1 LRRARGSVGSKAPRA
16 GALPAARALE
26 WLPGDGEDDGR
37 ERFGEV
43 VTGPAGQRP
52 PVLSTWMDQA
62 TDGLFVSDALG
73 FYVEVNLRG
82 CQMLGRTR
90 EQVIGLNVRDI
101 VHPDDAQQRAVDLTK
116 IGTGVTFLSERR
128 LVRRD
133 GSSFLAEVSTT
144 RLDDGRYLAIVRDVT
159 AKRAAEEAP
168 RRAEASF
175 RALLD
180 VLPALVVVHREGVIV
195 YANATAAKACG
206 CSGPAELVGSR
217 VIELVYPDDRAMV
230 AGRIRRMV
238 ETGAPE
244 ALERERFL
252 RRDGTHFEAEVVALP
267 LVFDGK
273 PSLLAVATDATESA
287 KLRAQLIQS
296 DRLASIGLL
305 AAGVAHEINNPL
317 TYVLPNLERLAQG
330 LGSPSPDLAGLQDNV
345 RGALD
350 GVRRVQKIV
359 RDLSTFARD
368 ARGDD
373 TATDV
378 NAAVA
383 SALLLAEGELRFR
396 TRVTRDL
403 TARSKVRA
411 NEGRLVQVLLNLA
424 VNAAHAIP
432 EGDASAHEVR
442 ITTRD
447 APGEVRITVRDTGE
461 GIAAEHLPRLFD
473 PFFTTKAP
481 GSGSGLGLSVCHSIV
496 TSFGGRIEVDSTR
509 GEGSAFTVV
518 LPAVVATAPPPI
530 AQPSPSQPLSGERS
544 ARPRL
549 LLVDD
554 ERNVRDVLQALLKRR
569 YEVAAAASVAE
580 ARQRLTE
587 SGDWQIILCD
597 LMMPEATGM
606 DLYDWVAQ
614 ECPALAS
621 RMVFMTGGAFTT
633 RARELLDRLPD
644 RWIEKPFEFDQ
655 LIALLDRLSDAQGP
669 AAQALPA

>member
-1 LRRARGSVGSKAPRA
+1 
-16 GALPAARALE
+16 
-26 WLPGDGEDDGR
+26 
-37 ERFGEV
+37 
-43 VTGPAGQRP
+43 
-52 PVLSTWMDQA
+52 MDQA
-62 TDGLFVSDALG
+62 TDGLFVSDPSG
-73 FYVEVNLRG
+73 RYVEVNQRG

-90 EQVIGLNVRDI
+90 EQVIGLHVRDI
-101 VHPDDAQQRAVDLTK
+101 VHPEDVLQRAVDLSK
-116 IGTGVTFLSERR
+116 ISTGEPFVSERR
-128 LVRRD
+128 LMRLD

-144 RLDDGRYLAIVRDVT
+144 RLDDGRYLGIVRDVT
-159 AKRAAEEAP
+159 ARRAAEEAVK
-168 RRAEASF
+168 RAEVSF

-206 CSGPAELVGSR
+206 CSSPAELVGSR
-217 VIELVYPDDRAMV
+217 VIEMVYPDDRAMV
-230 AGRIRRMV
+230 AGRIRRMM
-238 ETGAPE
+238 ETGAAE

-330 LGSPSPDLAGLQDNV
+330 LESPSPDLAALQENV

-373 TATDV
+373 TVTDV
-378 NAAVA
+378 NDAVA
-383 SALLLAEGELRFR
+383 SALLLGEGALRFR

-403 TARSKVRA
+403 TACSKVRA
-411 NEGRLVQVLLNLA
+411 NEGRLVQVLLNLV

-432 EGDASAHEVR
+432 EGDAAVHEVK

-447 APGEVRITVRDTGE
+447 APGEVRITVSDTGE
-461 GIAAEHLPRLFD
+461 GIAAENLPRLFD

-496 TSFGGRIEVDSTR
+496 TSLGGRIEVESTR

-518 LPAVVATAPPPI
+518 LPAVAATVPPPV
-530 AQPSPSQPLSGERS
+530 ARPSPSQAPPREPSS
-544 ARPRL
+544 RPRL

-580 ARQRLTE
+580 ARERLTE
-587 SGDWQIILCD
+587 SGDWQLILCD

-606 DLYDWVAQ
+606 DLYDWVSQ
-614 ECPALAS
+614 ERPALAS

-633 RARELLDRLPD
+633 RARELLERLPD

-655 LIALLDRLSDAQGP
+655 LTALLDRLTEAQEP
-669 AAQALPA
+669 AAQAQPA